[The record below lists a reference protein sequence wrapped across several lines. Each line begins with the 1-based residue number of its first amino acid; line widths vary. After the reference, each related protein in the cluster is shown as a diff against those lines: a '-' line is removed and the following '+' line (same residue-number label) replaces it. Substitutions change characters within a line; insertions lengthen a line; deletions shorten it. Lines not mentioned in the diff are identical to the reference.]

1 MSCFFIGVFD
11 SGLVPEEWLVGI
23 IKPLYKNK
31 GDRTSPENYR
41 PITLLSCLDKLF
53 TSILNKRLQLY
64 SEEIELIHNN
74 QAGFRK
80 GYSTSDYILTL
91 QFLSNT
97 LMKCKKKPFCAFI
110 DFKQAFEQFGE
121 MVYGASS

>member
-1 MSCFFIGVFD
+1 MSILPLLPIYKLFFNAVFD

-23 IKPLYKNK
+23 INPIYKNK
-31 GDRTSPENYR
+31 GDPTSPENYR
-41 PITLLSCLDKLF
+41 PITLLSCLGKLF
-53 TSILNKRLQLY
+53 TSILSKRLELY

-80 GYSTSDYILTL
+80 GFSTLDHILTL

-97 LMKCKKKPFCAFI
+97 LMKCKKNCS
-110 DFKQAFEQFGE
+110 
-121 MVYGASS
+121 VLL